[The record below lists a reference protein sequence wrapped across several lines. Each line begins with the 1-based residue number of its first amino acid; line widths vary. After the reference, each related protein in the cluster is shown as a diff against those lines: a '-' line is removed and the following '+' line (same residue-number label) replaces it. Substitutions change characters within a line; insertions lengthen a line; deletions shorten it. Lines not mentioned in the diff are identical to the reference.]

1 MSIVTTFIAVVM
13 FLWVSY
19 NMPPVIVGF
28 RRWNAI
34 MKQHGQDD
42 KADDP
47 SDPPAVGPQ
56 PKVSI
61 IVPVKNEAEVVDR
74 LLRRLV
80 SLSYGN
86 KEIILVEDG
95 STDNSL
101 QICTHWAEKYPSFVK
116 CLHNEESN
124 GKPMAI
130 SSAAKRA
137 TGDIVAVYDA
147 DTIVETDI
155 LERIIP
161 HFNDPNVAA
170 VQGELKTLNPNENAI
185 TRLSVINDF
194 IVNLQQLGRDRL
206 DLFIPLLGTNQYVR
220 RSVLEKL
227 EYWDPNAL
235 SEDTEISVRLM
246 RRGYKTSYVAVE
258 AMVEAPAKLKVF
270 LKQRMKWLRGYTQ
283 ALAKHRG
290 MFGTPNRHT
299 LDACLT
305 LIFPLMLVLGLVGYA
320 VALYGVFQEPT
331 NIPILQIIGIALVIS
346 NLLIPTLLVTSNP
359 RNAIYVPLIYLD
371 WILLA
376 AVSLYVHVL
385 ALFGRTQKWTR
396 TPKTGHVTVPV
407 S

>member
-1 MSIVTTFIAVVM
+1 M

-34 MKQHGQDD
+34 MKQHGKDD
-42 KADDP
+42 KADDSSNP
-47 SDPPAVGPQ
+47 LAVDPQ

-95 STDNSL
+95 SADNSL
-101 QICTHWAEKYPSFVK
+101 QICTQWAEKCPSFVK

-130 SSAAKRA
+130 SSAARKA

-170 VQGELKTLNPNENAI
+170 VQGELKTLNPDENAI

-206 DLFIPLLGTNQYVR
+206 DLFIPLLGTNQYFR

-290 MFGTPNRHT
+290 MLGNPNRHT

-385 ALFGRTQKWTR
+385 ALFGKTQKWTR